1 MEVLE
6 RLNIFAAVG
15 RVFLAFLGATG
26 RLATFT
32 GDAVSHVVR
41 PPIYSQLVLQ
51 QMIRI
56 G

>member
-15 RVFLAFLGATG
+15 RVFLAFLAATG
-26 RLATFT
+26 RIVLFSI
-32 GDAVSHVVR
+32 DAVSHCA
-41 PPIYSQLVLQ
+41 P
-51 QMIRI
+51 